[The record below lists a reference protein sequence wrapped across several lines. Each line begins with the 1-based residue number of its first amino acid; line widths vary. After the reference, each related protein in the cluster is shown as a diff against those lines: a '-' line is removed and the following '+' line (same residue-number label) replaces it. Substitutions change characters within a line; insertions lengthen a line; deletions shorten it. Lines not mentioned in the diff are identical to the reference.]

1 MNKKTP
7 TDLFEDPKF
16 KEALEK
22 AAVAP
27 IPEKRD
33 DDLNRPAFYMP
44 SAQRPAPDSL
54 AAKAKKEREEEE
66 QKKKEQELVEKQKE
80 EGKFINISKLKVAAI
95 VGAAS
100 LLPGVSLLG
109 AAVMIP
115 AGIWGI
121 NKLMENKAAMD
132 TFQSWKGA
140 LTEKFGNTDIGKGI
154 QDGSIL
160 ESVKKLEVP
169 EAVKTT
175 LDAGVKNIM
184 EGKPLDFAGKKLE
197 DLGGFLS
204 DKAAILEAKQNAQLD
219 AQLEQHDRDRLKNGK
234 GPKPM

>member
-7 TDLFEDPKF
+7 TDLLEDPNF
-16 KEALEK
+16 KAAIEK

-33 DDLNRPAFYMP
+33 EDLSRPAFYMP
-44 SAQRPAPDSL
+44 SAQRPSPDSL
-54 AAKAKKEREEEE
+54 ATNAKKIREEEE
-66 QKKKEQELVEKQKE
+66 KKKKDEELLEKQKE

-175 LDAGVKNIM
+175 LDAGVKNLK

-204 DKAAILEAKQNAQLD
+204 DKSSILEAKQNAQLD
-219 AQLEQHDRDRLKNGK
+219 AQLEQQERLKNGK